1 MTGARTSV
9 VRQGVT
15 KTGART
21 SLVRRAVTMTGAR
34 TSVVRGIA
42 SLSSRFPSRC
52 RLVARLSS
60 SNVSAREKGRPF
72 WHPSPRVSKGKL
84 TRQELGWLLTQEAQG
99 AAERLR
105 KGVTALTQA
114 PPPPGA
120 DGTDATGVDA
130 TLSALDD
137 AMRMLSNLHNR
148 PSNVRGRRGRIDL
161 ASLLWEVAPE
171 ARVSIEPGSGTEVHG
186 DESEFRRMLHV
197 MLGHGSG
204 SGSVVTIRRE
214 GDEVVIG
221 VVLGPDSSV
230 TAETERAWL
239 ARMAIRYGGRYE
251 LVGSQ
256 EVLALPAEG
265 IDARDD
271 VAKLRK
277 ELDEARKQGEAYAR
291 ELAAVWAAGDEPLAP
306 SSYPPPATPAAD
318 RHGAVARLSGG
329 VAATLRSLVS
339 PVARQLGELRT
350 QLAASARKSSP
361 DLEAA
366 ARGDLEEQLESIR
379 RKLVAVQ
386 EFVAELAAVGESDP
400 HELQRQ
406 VDLVEIVRAEARALD
421 ARIARTG
428 VDVQVLV
435 VPESATR
442 APARVSPRSIGV
454 LVREL
459 LAHAIAATPRGGR
472 VTVTLHAPG
481 GVAQEEGLGSR
492 IVIDDGGTIMP
503 AAARRSLLGLEVE
516 PGTFGRPSGVGLF
529 VAAEIAA
536 AQGAL
541 LEIADVPVQSGHGG
555 GVRVTVT
562 FPRSV

>member
-1 MTGARTSV
+1 
-9 VRQGVT
+9 VT
-15 KTGART
+15 EG
-21 SLVRRAVTMTGAR
+21 GD
-34 TSVVRGIA
+34 
-42 SLSSRFPSRC
+42 P
-52 RLVARLSS
+52 VA
-60 SNVSAREKGRPF
+60 
-72 WHPSPRVSKGKL
+72 
-84 TRQELGWLLTQEAQG
+84 
-99 AAERLR
+99 
-105 KGVTALTQA
+105 
-114 PPPPGA
+114 
-120 DGTDATGVDA
+120 ATGVDA
-130 TLSALDD
+130 TLTALDD
-137 AMRMLSNLHNR
+137 AMRMLSTLHNR

-186 DESEFRRMLHV
+186 DESELRRMLHV
-197 MLGHGSG
+197 MLGHGGG
-204 SGSVVTIRRE
+204 SGSAVTVRRE

-221 VVLGPDSSV
+221 VTLGPDSSV

-239 ARMAIRYGGRYE
+239 SRMAIRYGGRYE

-265 IDARDD
+265 VDARED

-291 ELAAVWAAGDEPLAP
+291 ELAAVWAAGDEPLAQ

-350 QLAASARKSSP
+350 ALMASARKSSP
-361 DLEAA
+361 DLESA
-366 ARGDLEEQLESIR
+366 ARSDVEEQLETSR
-379 RKLVAVQ
+379 RRLVAVQ
-386 EFVAELAAVGESDP
+386 EFVAELAAVGETDP
-400 HELQRQ
+400 HELQRA
-406 VDLVEIVRAEARALD
+406 VDLAEIVRTEKAALD

-428 VDVQVLV
+428 VEVQLV
-435 VPESATR
+435 FLPDASSR
-442 APARVSPRSIGV
+442 APARVSPRSVSV

-472 VTVTLHAPG
+472 VAVSVSGPG
-481 GVAQEEGLGSR
+481 AGGPDEGLGSR
-492 IVIDDGGTIMP
+492 IVVDDAGTILP
-503 AAARRSLLGLEVE
+503 ATARRSLLALEVE
-516 PGTFGRPSGVGLF
+516 PGTFGRPSSVGLF

-541 LEIADVPVQSGHGG
+541 LEIGDAPVVDGGQGG

-562 FPRSV
+562 FPRSGL